1 MADPVP
7 IPAVDVVSQ
16 SRVGWRFVVPYV
28 VAMVAM
34 WMCFNAPSQV
44 LIGQQLIVLDEANK
58 ERNLAIVLSVGAIIS
73 LVANPLFGML
83 SDRSRSR
90 RGRRRPFL
98 LGGAIGTCLGLAL
111 LAVAPNVAV
120 LLLGWS
126 LVQGSLNC
134 YLAAIIAIIPDR
146 VPATQRALVSGL
158 AGLSQVIG
166 TVAGVGL
173 TNVMPTTVA
182 KYALLGAVLGLAVL
196 GLCLAYHDR
205 PWTGARP
212 AWPTIAQFFGSLGH
226 RDFALAWL
234 TRGLVTLGYSLG
246 TTYLLFFLRDRVGL
260 ADPAGGVF
268 IANLVAAG
276 ALLVTVFVGGILSDR
291 TGRRKIF
298 VIISTVVIAAGL
310 TLLALVPTWPGTL
323 ASAGLLGGGFGVYL
337 AVDLALITEVLP
349 SVEDSGRDLG
359 IVNIALTL
367 PQTFAPVVSALF
379 VTRLG
384 GYAPLFATA
393 ALVTLVSAVLV
404 TFIRGVR

>member
-1 MADPVP
+1 VAVPV
-7 IPAVDVVSQ
+7 PAVDLVSQ
-16 SRVGWRFVVPYV
+16 PRVGWRFLVPYV

-58 ERNLAIVLSVGAIIS
+58 ERNLAIVLSVGAVIS
-73 LVANPLFGML
+73 LVANPVFGML
-83 SDRSRSR
+83 SDRSRSI

-146 VPATQRALVSGL
+146 VPAAQRALVSGL

-196 GLCLAYHDR
+196 GLYLAYHDR
-205 PWTGARP
+205 PWTGGRP
-212 AWPTIAQFFGSLGH
+212 AWPTLAEFFGSLGH

-234 TRGLVTLGYSLG
+234 TRGLVTLGLTSGPLEDDAADLMIATARASSTDTLRHAAVFALGMTDHERLRVLAAEDPALARSVGWWRSLG
-246 TTYLLFFLRDRVGL
+246 
-260 ADPAGGVF
+260 PAIHDEDV
-268 IANLVAAG
+268 
-276 ALLVTVFVGGILSDR
+276 
-291 TGRRKIF
+291 
-298 VIISTVVIAAGL
+298 
-310 TLLALVPTWPGTL
+310 LVP
-323 ASAGLLGGGFGVYL
+323 A
-337 AVDLALITEVLP
+337 
-349 SVEDSGRDLG
+349 
-359 IVNIALTL
+359 
-367 PQTFAPVVSALF
+367 
-379 VTRLG
+379 
-384 GYAPLFATA
+384 
-393 ALVTLVSAVLV
+393 
-404 TFIRGVR
+404 